1 MAVIAKNNILTLK
14 NPPCSAD
21 SFSLPHSEVATASF
35 LATTIVLSFPECH
48 AGGITQYVVFVTG
61 LCVTPLHDSQI
72 YPHGSMCQYF
82 ILFSNSI

>member
-48 AGGITQYVVFVTG
+48 IVRITQCVVFADWLLSLSDMYSSFFHTF
-61 LCVTPLHDSQI
+61 H
-72 YPHGSMCQYF
+72 
-82 ILFSNSI
+82 